1 MNKQVLLTRKQD
13 HLPTPHPWYQH
24 EGSSLV
30 MTRVQSGRK
39 EASSEKDQWR
49 CIRCSLIY
57 PGGMAQRY
65 RGTEAKP
72 SVLLRGRSCY
82 APTERRLITGGEFER
97 LSTPEPQQDAEQLR
111 RPTPFQVAETSSL
124 RAHGHQDRC
133 LGTQLLSLSAS
144 FLSLNNG
151 QSGACSCLSARLQF
165 VSNLQCTG
173 VWVAGDQGLPQSGRD
188 K

>member
-57 PGGMAQRY
+57 PGGMAQRH
-65 RGTEAKP
+65 RGTEAQ
-72 SVLLRGRSCY
+72 
-82 APTERRLITGGEFER
+82 R
-97 LSTPEPQQDAEQLR
+97 LSPR
-111 RPTPFQVAETSSL
+111 
-124 RAHGHQDRC
+124 
-133 LGTQLLSLSAS
+133 
-144 FLSLNNG
+144 
-151 QSGACSCLSARLQF
+151 CSCEVVAVTHQPRGDSSQVVSLKGCPPLSH
-165 VSNLQCTG
+165 SKM
-173 VWVAGDQGLPQSGRD
+173 QSS
-188 K
+188 